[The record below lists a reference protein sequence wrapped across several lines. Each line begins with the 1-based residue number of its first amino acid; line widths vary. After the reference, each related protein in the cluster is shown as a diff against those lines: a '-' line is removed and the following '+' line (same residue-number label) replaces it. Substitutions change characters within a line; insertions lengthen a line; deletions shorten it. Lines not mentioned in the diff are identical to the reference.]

1 MNRSRVYGRDLTVGQ
16 EFGLGDYTLT
26 KDDLVEFATRWD
38 PQGFHIDE
46 DVADAGVYRGLI
58 ASGIQSMAIMQRLSV
73 LGAYD
78 EWAMIAGKEVRQMS
92 FLRPVRPGDVLT
104 GTITVTGIEFD
115 DRNRA
120 LVETVSELRVGGKP
134 VLRLEGSSYMHAAP
148 A

>member
-1 MNRSRVYGRDLTVGQ
+1 
-16 EFGLGDYTLT
+16 
-26 KDDLVEFATRWD
+26 
-38 PQGFHIDE
+38 
-46 DVADAGVYRGLI
+46 
-58 ASGIQSMAIMQRLSV
+58 
-73 LGAYD
+73 
-78 EWAMIAGKEVRQMS
+78 WAMIAGKEVRQMS